1 MRICR
6 PHPSGPKFRSFV
18 ANQILIIGRR
28 LTFLFT
34 GAFAVVFLFGL
45 PPVCAGETFRIATF
59 NINYGNVNLN
69 DIVRT
74 IRKANADVIC
84 LQETTNAFRNDSETR
99 LKREFLKT
107 HPYIYFV
114 GHNGRY
120 AAERFGFVSKYP
132 LADKRFVPPVHG
144 LFGTCFATVILP
156 DGNVRL
162 ANVHLSPFQVA
173 RGSNAVRAFKAISAV
188 ESRHKLEIEAIA
200 RNVNAK
206 VPTIVCGDFNS
217 LSTFVAPRTLSG
229 LGLQDSFA
237 SVTETA
243 DSHPTWRWPIK
254 GMPVQFRIDYIF
266 HSSHFETAKSEVLPT
281 VGSDHSLLVSEMKLI
296 P

>member
-1 MRICR
+1 MEICR
-6 PHPSGPKFRSFV
+6 THPSRPKFHSFV
-18 ANQILIIGRR
+18 ANQISQIGHRMT
-28 LTFLFT
+28 LLLAE
-34 GAFAVVFLFGL
+34 AFAVVFLFSL
-45 PPVCAGETFRIATF
+45 APVCAGDTFRIATF
-59 NINYGNVNLN
+59 NINYGNVNLT

-74 IRKANADVIC
+74 IRKADADVIC
-84 LQETTNAFRNDSETR
+84 LQETTNAYRNDSETR

-114 GHNGRY
+114 GHKGRY
-120 AAERFGFVSKYP
+120 AAERFGFLSKYP
-132 LADKRFVPPVHG
+132 LADCRLAPPVHG
-144 LFGTCFATVILP
+144 LFGTCFATLKLP
-156 DGNVRL
+156 DGDVRL

-173 RGSNAVRAFKAISAV
+173 RGSNAVGAFRAISAV
-188 ESRHKLEIEAIA
+188 ESRHKLEIEAIV
-200 RNVNAK
+200 RNLNPK
-206 VPTIVCGDFNS
+206 VRTIVCGDFNS

-237 SVTETA
+237 AFTETA

-266 HSSHFETAKSEVLPT
+266 HSSHFNTATSNVLPT
-281 VGSDHSLLVSEMKLI
+281 VGSDHSLLVSELKLL